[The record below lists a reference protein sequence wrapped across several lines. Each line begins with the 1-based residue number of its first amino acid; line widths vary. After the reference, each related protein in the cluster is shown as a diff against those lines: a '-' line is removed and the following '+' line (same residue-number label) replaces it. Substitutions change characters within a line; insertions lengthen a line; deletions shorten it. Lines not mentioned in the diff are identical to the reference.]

1 MKVRDVMTKDVITL
15 EPRTSLKDAARL
27 LVEHGISGLPVVVE
41 GVVVGVLSEGDL
53 LFKERGPGDRRIGVL
68 GRLLDNYGM
77 DGELKLEARDVGDA
91 MTIPPVTIGPYRAVR
106 AAAAL
111 MLDKQVNRL
120 PVVDGGKLVG
130 ILTRADLVRAFARAD
145 DEIKHE
151 IEHDVLSTALWLDAA
166 DVAVAVDDGEVT
178 LVGQVERRMDAEV
191 AVDLVERVPGV
202 VSVDSRLTWRTK
214 GGSTR

>member
-1 MKVRDVMTKDVITL
+1 MANPEHLQIL
-15 EPRTSLKDAARL
+15 QQG
-27 LVEHGISGLPVVVE
+27 VEVWNQWREQNE
-41 GVVVGVLSEGDL
+41 GVRPDLSETNLSGAKLPRANLRRTNLSGANLSEAFLHGGNLRGAFLIEADL
-53 LFKERGPGDRRIGVL
+53 ARANLIRADLIEANLRR
-68 GRLLDNYGM
+68 
-77 DGELKLEARDVGDA
+77 
-91 MTIPPVTIGPYRAVR
+91 
-106 AAAAL
+106 
-111 MLDKQVNRL
+111 
-120 PVVDGGKLVG
+120 G

-178 LVGQVERRMDAEV
+178 LVGQVERRMDAEL

-214 GGSTR
+214 GGSTK